1 MDRAAEE
8 EFSYNRKFIYKAY
21 DSTCL
26 IENDEEP
33 PRMLNSEALRV
44 ALMIGLMLKVDLVDE
59 VHTMRK
65 IVIDGSNT
73 TGFQKTALIGL
84 DGKIEVE
91 GGDVG
96 VSVLC
101 LEEEA
106 CQKIGEDESSTI
118 YSLDRLG
125 IPLVEI
131 GTYPDIKS
139 PEHARQVAEEI
150 GMILRSTGRV
160 KRGIGTIR
168 QDINVSIEKGARVEI
183 KGVQELK
190 LIDKIIQ
197 NEISRQLNLLKL
209 RDDLKNRGASV
220 VNEIFDVTAVFADT
234 GSKVIRR
241 EIKSRD
247 GAVLAVLLRG
257 FNGFVG
263 REIQENRRLGSEFAD
278 RAKRFGLGGIFHT
291 DEMPAYGVN
300 EEEVARLKSAVGASE
315 NDAVVFAAGRRE
327 VLERALDAVLM
338 RAGEALVGVPEE
350 TRRALPDGTTAYL
363 RPLPG
368 ADRMYP
374 ETDVPPVVIDD
385 EILQDIEIPEL
396 ITAKKKRYVTEYGL
410 NEEIAGEIVR
420 SRYTG
425 VFEEAVAATNL
436 PASVIATALTS
447 TLVEIRREGINI
459 DRIRDEDLLEMFKL
473 LDAGKFA
480 KEAIGN
486 ILKEIASSP
495 DTELAIIAERLG
507 IGGVDEGE
515 IEEII
520 DEIVSSRRSFIIEKG
535 TRAVGPLMGPV
546 MEQLRGKVDG
556 KLVNAILRRKID
568 EVLEGCDT

>member
-1 MDRAAEE
+1 
-8 EFSYNRKFIYKAY
+8 
-21 DSTCL
+21 
-26 IENDEEP
+26 
-33 PRMLNSEALRV
+33 
-44 ALMIGLMLKVDLVDE
+44 LMIGLMLKVDLVDE

-209 RDDLKNRGASV
+209 RDDLKNRDASV

-247 GAVLAVLLRG
+247 SAVLAVLLRG

-327 VLERALDAVLM
+327 VLKRALDAVLM